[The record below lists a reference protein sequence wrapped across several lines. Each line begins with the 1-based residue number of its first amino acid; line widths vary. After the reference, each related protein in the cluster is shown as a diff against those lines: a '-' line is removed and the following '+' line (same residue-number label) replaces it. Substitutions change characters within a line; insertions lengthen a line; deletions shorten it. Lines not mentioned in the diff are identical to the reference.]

1 MSPIRA
7 GLTRLFENLYAKLL
21 SNLGFALGLMAL
33 ALLANLGA
41 LLAVNWANVHLAEAR
56 AQITATRLALY
67 DIQNIQSMLYEA
79 ESAQRGFL
87 YTADT
92 EYALPLRE
100 NSALIGSALAKLRLS
115 LASEPLQQRALDRIT
130 ELSQEK
136 LSRMNV
142 TVALQ
147 ESGQAEAAR
156 AIVLT
161 HRGKGLMAEIDA
173 EIARF
178 VAAESKT
185 LERHLGD
192 WENIQLGV
200 RWGFV
205 GILFLN
211 AMMIL
216 AGAVVIIRGL
226 ARERAGLERES
237 EGAVRESEGAVRESE
252 GAVRESEGAE
262 RHDQREREFAAE
274 AVWRA
279 EELRALSAHLLTLQ
293 ENERYTV
300 ARELHDELGGTLS
313 AIKLDII
320 MAKEAA
326 AKRNDEKSAARLQRA
341 HTSIDG
347 AVQFVRRLIEDLRP
361 TLLDNLGFDAALR
374 SMAEQFGDRCA
385 VACAI
390 TLPEGELDLTPA
402 QSIAMYR
409 ICQEALTNVMKY
421 AKAKQ
426 VNISLANDGAQW
438 TLVIADD
445 GVGINAD
452 STQPNR
458 RFAHGL
464 LGMRERVVA
473 LSGQFNINGSA
484 GVGTTLTATFPIAPM
499 GSIDA

>member
-7 GLTRLFENLYAKLL
+7 GLTRLFEALYAKLL
-21 SNLGFALGLMAL
+21 ENLGFALGLLAF
-33 ALLANLGA
+33 ALLVNLGA

-56 AQITATRLALY
+56 EKIIASRHALY
-67 DIQNIQSMLYEA
+67 EIQHIQSLVYEA

-87 YTADT
+87 YTGNAEYVRPLT
-92 EYALPLRE
+92 ENAV
-100 NSALIGSALAKLRLS
+100 LISPAIAALRLTFGAAPQQQH
-115 LASEPLQQRALDRIT
+115 LMDRVEYLVREKMSEL
-130 ELSQEK
+130 
-136 LSRMNV
+136 NV
-142 TVALQ
+142 TVALRQ
-147 ESGQAEAAR
+147 SGQADAAR
-156 AIVLT
+156 AIVVT
-161 HRGKGLMAEIDA
+161 HRGKAVMADIDA

-178 VAAESKT
+178 VALESKA
-185 LERHLGD
+185 LEGYLEI
-192 WENIQLGV
+192 WEKIQLKL

-211 AMMIL
+211 AMMIMV
-216 AGAVVIIRGL
+216 GTVVTL
-226 ARERAGLERES
+226 RALERER

-262 RHDQREREFAAE
+262 RHDQREKEFAAE
-274 AVWRA
+274 ALWRA

-293 ENERYTV
+293 ENERLSV

-361 TLLDNLGFDAALR
+361 TLLDNLGFDAALH

>member
-7 GLTRLFENLYAKLL
+7 GLTQLFESLYAKLL

-56 AQITATRLALY
+56 EQTIATRLALY

-185 LERHLGD
+185 LERHLGV

-216 AGAVVIIRGL
+216 AGSVVIIRGL

-237 EGAVRESEGAVRESE
+237 EGAVRESEGV
-252 GAVRESEGAE
+252 E

>member
-33 ALLANLGA
+33 ALLANMGA

-56 AQITATRLALY
+56 EQTIATRLALY

-115 LASEPLQQRALDRIT
+115 LAGEPLQQRALDRIAK
-130 ELSQEK
+130 LSQEK
-136 LSRMNV
+136 LSHINV

-185 LERHLGD
+185 LERHLGV

-216 AGAVVIIRGL
+216 AGSVVIIRGL
-226 ARERAGLERES
+226 ARERAGLE
-237 EGAVRESEGAVRESE
+237 RESEGAVRESE

-473 LSGQFNINGSA
+473 LGGQFNINGSA
-484 GVGTTLTATFPIAPM
+484 GVGTTLTATFPIAPV